1 MATKPLGGT
10 ARQAAAGDVLIVIR
24 MFRPL
29 ANKVLISADRL
40 CPDEFVARSPD
51 ELSLAKGD
59 RLVLVEKDDDF
70 GDGWY
75 LGRHIP
81 NGQTGLFPEGE

>member
-1 MATKPLGGT
+1 MAVAHQLHVP
-10 ARQAAAGDVLIVIR
+10 
-24 MFRPL
+24 
-29 ANKVLISADRL
+29 ADQIL
-40 CPDEFVARSPD
+40 PDEFVARSPD

>member
-1 MATKPLGGT
+1 MATKPLGGM

-24 MFRPL
+24 MFRPRSEDVST
-29 ANKVLISADRL
+29 NRSFT
-40 CPDEFVARSPD
+40 DEFVARSPD

-75 LGRHIP
+75 LGRHIS